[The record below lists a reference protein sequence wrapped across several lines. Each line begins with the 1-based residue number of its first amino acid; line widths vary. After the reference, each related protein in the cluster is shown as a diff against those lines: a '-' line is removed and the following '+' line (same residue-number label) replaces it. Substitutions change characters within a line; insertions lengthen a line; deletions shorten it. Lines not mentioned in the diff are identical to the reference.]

1 MTTTARFDSTI
12 TTQVGLPV
20 KSLDNAFQRIENLR
34 NLPDS
39 LMFAKECNLLLSW
52 LAKANVDS
60 ETFTYLKAEVEHQL
74 AERKRL

>member
-1 MTTTARFDSTI
+1 MTTSNYDTTI
-12 TTQVGLPV
+12 TTQVGLTV

-34 NLPDS
+34 NLPDG
-39 LMFAKECNLLLSW
+39 LLFAKECSILLSW

-74 AERKRL
+74 REKKRL